1 MNLHQHIN
9 AEIERQYE
17 AMRGAILISPTALA
31 HRVFEGFS
39 TGEED
44 PHVQYTSLEHLKQM
58 VRGYL
63 AKSKEPDGDDSDAYV
78 QASLDLGITFSGKLQ
93 DRYPLPRKAGE
104 EPVYKLRSELTADE
118 RAWNVALLR
127 KSGQARLEHADALAA
142 EGQMR
147 ASA

>member
-1 MNLHQHIN
+1 MNLHQQIT
-9 AEIERQYE
+9 AEIERQYG
-17 AMRGAILISPTALA
+17 AMSGAILISPTALA
-31 HRVFEGFS
+31 HRVFEAFS
-39 TGEED
+39 TGDEE

-63 AKSKEPDGDDSDAYV
+63 AKSKEPDGDDSDAYS
-78 QASLDLGITFSGKLQ
+78 QGSLDLGITFSGKLQ
-93 DRYPLPRKAGE
+93 DRYPLPRKAGD

-142 EGQMR
+142 EGQMQ